1 VTARASAVSWI
12 VLALAVLA
20 AHLALFPRIAD
31 LDAFYHIGHAAAYAE
46 GSIFDTSFPWATQ
59 SVVRDSGADL
69 WWGFH
74 LLLVPFAMLFSVEW
88 AVRLAALALTCTL
101 VAAFRL
107 ALHRHEV
114 RGATWWTLVLALAV
128 PNVLFRQVMLR
139 PHVLSLAAALLLLS
153 VLVRG
158 RWWQAALL
166 AAAIAWV
173 HLSLAWAPIG
183 VAIAYAFVRA
193 VERAIGQ
200 PRNPD
205 SVAPLA
211 AVAAVVLGVIAGWLL
226 RPHPLETGSLAGV
239 QLLRLFAERSAET
252 PVTFSAE
259 IFPLPLGEL
268 VRTSWLFLVVWLAAL
283 GGAVHALLTGRLDG
297 TPRERTLLMA
307 AMAISTAF
315 LLLAL
320 ISARRAMEYWVA
332 FGVLAL
338 PFLWAGVA
346 PLVRRPPLRIAA
358 ALLVAAHLG
367 WGAWRYALNVQLVA
381 SPPDTMAE
389 VARFLAASSAEDDIV
404 FHAKWDNFGPL
415 FAHNRTNRYLGGMD
429 PIFQLAHDPRLYWEF
444 FYLSADVNLEWTCDA
459 FPCSD
464 GTATDTHTV
473 LTDHF
478 GARWVVVE
486 PYRNPR
492 LALYL
497 LNDARYRLALETQ
510 REAVFEV
517 LPRVEAPPA

>member
-1 VTARASAVSWI
+1 VTARASAWSWV

-74 LLLVPFAMLFSVEW
+74 LLLVPFALFASVEW
-88 AVRLAALALTCTL
+88 GVRLAALLLTCAL
-101 VAAFRL
+101 VGAFWH
-107 ALHRHEV
+107 ALRRHEV
-114 RGATWWTLVLALAV
+114 QGATWWALAFLLAV

-139 PHVLSLAAALLLLS
+139 PHLLSLACALLLLS

-158 RWWQAALL
+158 RWWQAAALS
-166 AAAIAWV
+166 AATAWL
-173 HLSLAWAPIG
+173 HLSLAWAPVGIA
-183 VAIAYAFVRA
+183 VAYAFTRA
-193 VERAIGQ
+193 VERALHQ
-200 PRNPD
+200 RRDPD
-205 SVAPLA
+205 SVAPLVGLA
-211 AVAAVVLGVIAGWLL
+211 AVTLGVAAGWLL
-226 RPHPLETGSLAGV
+226 RPHPLQTGSLAGV
-239 QLLRLFAERSAET
+239 QLLRLFAERSADT
-252 PVTFSAE
+252 PLTFAAE
-259 IFPLPLGEL
+259 VFPLPLGEL
-268 VRTSWLFLVVWLAAL
+268 VRTSWLFLVVWIGAMGGAAHALVRGSLDGLPRNRTLVVAAL
-283 GGAVHALLTGRLDG
+283 LVSA
-297 TPRERTLLMA
+297 
-307 AMAISTAF
+307 AF

-320 ISARRAMEYWVA
+320 VSARRAMEYWVA
-332 FGVLAL
+332 FGALAL
-338 PFLWAGVA
+338 PFLWNGVS
-346 PLVRRPPLRIAA
+346 PVLRRPPVRVAA
-358 ALLVAAHLG
+358 ALLVAVHLG

-389 VARFLAASSAEDDIV
+389 VARFLEASSARDDIV

-415 FAHNRTNRYLGGMD
+415 FAHNRSNRYLGGMD

-444 FYLSADVNLEWTCDA
+444 FYLSTDVNVEWTCDA

-464 GTATDTHTV
+464 GNATDTHVV

-492 LALYL
+492 FALYL

-517 LPRVEAPPA
+517 LPRSEEPAA